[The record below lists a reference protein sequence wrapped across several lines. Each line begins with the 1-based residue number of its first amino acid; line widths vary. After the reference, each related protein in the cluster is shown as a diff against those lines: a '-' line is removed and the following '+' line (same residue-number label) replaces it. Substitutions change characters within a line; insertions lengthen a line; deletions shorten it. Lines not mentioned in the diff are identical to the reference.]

1 PGRRTLTDR
10 MDSGEDH
17 ISTVDNMDTTLAGLG
32 DEVTLGDIDGELDI
46 CSVCFTKLRSGHFRS
61 C

>member
-1 PGRRTLTDR
+1 

-17 ISTVDNMDTTLAGLG
+17 ISTVDNMDTALAGLG